1 MKKRLLSVVA
11 ALVTALSLLTACGG
25 GAASTAST
33 GETASTAAGNTGDKI
48 VMKISH
54 VSSPGSA
61 RDLACQKLAEV
72 VEEMTEG
79 QVECQIYPS
88 SQLGGPRDQVDGAQF
103 GTIECVVVPTSYL
116 GGTVPMLTLLDT
128 PYLLPED
135 PEQLFELYQSDA
147 IKALLDTT

>member
-33 GETASTAAGNTGDKI
+33 GETASTASTAAGNTGDKI

-72 VEEMTEG
+72 VEEMT
-79 QVECQIYPS
+79 
-88 SQLGGPRDQVDGAQF
+88 RDQVEGAQF
-103 GTIECVVVPTSYL
+103 GTIECGVVPTSYL

-128 PYLLPED
+128 PICCRKTPNSCLTCISPT
-135 PEQLFELYQSDA
+135 PSRRSWTPPRKRAF
-147 IKALLDTT
+147 

>member
-61 RDLACQKLAEV
+61 RDLA
-72 VEEMTEG
+72 
-79 QVECQIYPS
+79 
-88 SQLGGPRDQVDGAQF
+88 
-103 GTIECVVVPTSYL
+103 
-116 GGTVPMLTLLDT
+116 
-128 PYLLPED
+128 
-135 PEQLFELYQSDA
+135 
-147 IKALLDTT
+147 